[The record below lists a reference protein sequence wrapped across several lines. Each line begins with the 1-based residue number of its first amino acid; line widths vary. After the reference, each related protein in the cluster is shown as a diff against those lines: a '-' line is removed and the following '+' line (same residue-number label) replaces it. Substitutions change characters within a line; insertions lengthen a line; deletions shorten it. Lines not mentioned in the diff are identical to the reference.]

1 MKITLQNFR
10 CFKEKVIEI
19 PQGNI
24 SLLKGE
30 SGRGKTTLIESCRW
44 CLFSG
49 LRNIYPLNFKP
60 SSSNQTIVSIEF
72 PGQKL
77 RKIVRSSPPEQLKVY
92 VKKDK
97 GSLEPYIPS
106 SIEEEEFDILESESA
121 QRYIETIFSSKDI
134 WIASSY
140 IAQGE
145 RSPLMTYSNA
155 EKTNLL
161 CSILFGDKFNSDT
174 NTYDNPDFYSTKIDS
189 ELNEVSTKLS
199 VQTSS
204 FNTLYAKY
212 MELINSYKPKE
223 NPYWKSIPNKEA
235 IDELQSKVLDL
246 RLSISNITK
255 ELVETT
261 SKEKEKE
268 LLLERLRDL
277 SEKIKLFESMNSH
290 DLVNYLQETRNE
302 ISSLEISIQEMN
314 TLYLSILAK
323 EQQRNFLEEKLN
335 QYKSSLE
342 SFDKEIKNGNIEIIK
357 DELNVKITLK
367 QTYEKECMQVKL
379 LESEKSRL
387 ETKLSSLQTS
397 LESIQNYLKKYTIQ
411 DIDILRSLIQNTKS
425 YQKLKDIQSK
435 EPEQIHFPYN
445 DEEIIEMQRS
455 LPVFISE
462 YNQNYKIALH
472 YKLIQ
477 ENQDITE
484 QTEEAV
490 QQNLAKIKKV
500 LDFVEIMKKELEH
513 KQRHVEND
521 TKREILQNSI
531 ELLKSELR
539 EYEKQISEIPIQNL
553 ETYITMKTEIQMN
566 IGDCLQCP
574 DCNTHLELNGN
585 KLCKLT
591 KPRYSKEDGKK
602 RIELLNKLSDLL
614 KQIKAKE
621 SELEYLQKEKDSL
634 PVPKSEY
641 TSEQVITT
649 YNDEVVIKYKS
660 FHDGVSKFKFNIVN
674 KFAKTSSYAE
684 ELLKQIPLYQK
695 RKIWENEFK
704 QAKQVYSVDETLEI
718 LTIEKLRDY
727 EQAIIE
733 LPMYISKEKQY
744 QDSLKETSES
754 FEKLRLDL
762 IKLKSLDNLT
772 SLLELLETEIKN
784 LESMKS
790 QILDYTKLCESI
802 KSTTADL
809 EKICIQKSSETIQ
822 ESLTKLKTKSQN
834 LKETLSG
841 YSQFEVLT
849 EEYRTIES
857 KLKTIIIQKS
867 SQELSTL
874 LESTNRLIDS
884 YEDYIQEGK
893 QLVLMVN
900 TRAELES
907 TQKVMMELTNQ
918 QSHLNRLRMLII
930 EVTNSSL
937 QNLVD
942 SINACTNSILEDLF
956 ENDIKLE
963 LKLFKEDKKTNNL
976 KPRINFAIYYNNN
989 TYDSIM
995 GLSGGEKDRISLAL
1009 TIALACVN
1017 PSPVLFLDE
1026 TMSSINQDLRESSI
1040 EVLKKFVVNQSQ
1052 KTVLLV
1058 EHNIVEGYL
1067 DSIIEL

>member
-30 SGRGKTTLIESCRW
+30 SGKGKTTILEAFRYGI
-44 CLFSG
+44 FSG

-60 SSSNQTIVSIEF
+60 SSTNQTIVSIEF
-72 PGQKL
+72 PGHKL

-92 VKKDK
+92 IKKDNV
-97 GSLEPYIPS
+97 S
-106 SIEEEEFDILESESA
+106 EEDGFESFDILESEAA

-161 CSILFGDKFNSDT
+161 CSILFGDKFNSDI
-174 NTYDNPDFYSTKIDS
+174 NTFDNPDFYSTKIDS

-199 VQTSS
+199 IQTSS
-204 FNTLYAKY
+204 FNNLYAKY
-212 MELINSYKPKE
+212 MELINTYKPKE
-223 NPYWKSIPNKEA
+223 KPYWKSIPNQEA
-235 IDELQSKVLDL
+235 IDELQSKISSL
-246 RLSISNITK
+246 RLSISDITK

-261 SKEKEKE
+261 SKEKEHE
-268 LLLERLRDL
+268 LLQTRLNEL

-290 DLVNYLQETRNE
+290 DLVNYLQETRQE
-302 ISSLEISIQEMN
+302 ISSLETSIQEMN
-314 TLYLSILAK
+314 TLYLSTLAK
-323 EQQRNFLEEKLN
+323 EQQRDFLQEKLN
-335 QYKSSLE
+335 QYKSSID
-342 SFDKEIKNGNIEIIK
+342 SFSEDIKSGNIGFIK
-357 DELNVKITLK
+357 DEIESKVSLK

-387 ETKLSSLQTS
+387 ESKFSSLQSS
-397 LESIQNYLKKYTIQ
+397 LESIQNSLKKYTIQ
-411 DIDILRSLIQNTKS
+411 DTDILRSLIQNTKS

-435 EPEQIHFPYN
+435 EPEQIQFPYN
-445 DEEIIEMQRS
+445 DEEINEIQRS

-462 YNQNYKIALH
+462 YNQNYKIALQC
-472 YKLIQ
+472 KIIQ
-477 ENQDITE
+477 EHQDITE
-484 QTEEAV
+484 QTEEAI
-490 QQNLAKIKKV
+490 QQHLAKTKKV

-513 KQRHVEND
+513 KQRHTQND
-521 TKREILQNSI
+521 TKRESLQNTI
-531 ELLKSELR
+531 EILKTELK
-539 EYEKQISEIPIQNL
+539 ENEKQISEIPIQNL

-574 DCNTHLELNGN
+574 DCNTNLELNGS

-602 RIELLNKLSDLL
+602 RIELLNKLSDVL

-634 PVPKSEY
+634 PIPKPEY
-641 TSEQVITT
+641 TSEQAVKT
-649 YNDEVVIKYKS
+649 YNDELVSKYKS
-660 FHDGVSKFKFNIVN
+660 FHDAVTKFKIGVVN
-674 KFAKTSSYAE
+674 KFAKTALHAE
-684 ELLKQIPLYQK
+684 DILKQIPLYQK
-695 RKIWENEFK
+695 RKSWESEFT
-704 QAKQVYSVDETLEI
+704 QAKQTYSIDESLEI
-718 LTIEKLRDY
+718 LSVEKLREY

-733 LPMYISKEKQY
+733 LPMFLSREKQY

-754 FEKLRLDL
+754 LENVKLDL
-762 IKLKSLDNLT
+762 LKLKSLDELS
-772 SLLELLETEIKN
+772 SLLEFLDSQIKI
-784 LESMKS
+784 LESTKS
-790 QILDYTKLCESI
+790 QILEYTKLSELI
-802 KSTTADL
+802 KSATTEL
-809 EKICIQKSSETIQ
+809 EKISIQTSSEIIQ

-857 KLKTIIIQKS
+857 KLKSIILSKS
-867 SQELSTL
+867 SQELSIL
-874 LESTNRLIDS
+874 LESTNQDIVS
-884 YEDYIQEGK
+884 YEDYVQEGK

-907 TQKVMMELTNQ
+907 TQKLMMELTNQ
-918 QSHLNRLRMLII
+918 QSYVNRLRMLII

-976 KPRINFAIYYNNN
+976 KPRLNFAIYYNNN

-1067 DSIIEL
+1067 DSIIDL

>member
-10 CFKEKVIEI
+10 CFKEKTLDI

-30 SGRGKTTLIESCRW
+30 SGRGKTTIIESVKFA
-44 CLFSG
+44 LYG
-49 LRNIYPLNFKP
+49 NLRNIYPLNFKP
-60 SSSNQTIVSIEF
+60 SSTNQTIVSLEF

-77 RKIVRSSPPEQLKVY
+77 RKIIRSSPPEQLKIY
-92 VKKDK
+92 IRKD
-97 GSLEPYIPS
+97 S
-106 SIEEEEFDILESESA
+106 SNSQELDESFDILESEAA
-121 QRYIETIFSSKDI
+121 QRYIETVFSSKDI

-161 CSILFGDKFNSDT
+161 CSILFGDKFNSDI
-174 NTYDNPDFYSTKIDS
+174 NTFDNPDFYSTKIDG
-189 ELNEVSTKLS
+189 ELNDVSTKLS
-199 VQTSS
+199 IQTSS
-204 FNTLYAKY
+204 FNSLYTKY
-212 MELINSYKPKE
+212 MELINVYKPKE

-235 IDELQSKVLDL
+235 IDELESKISNL
-246 RLSISNITK
+246 RLSISDITK

-268 LLLERLRDL
+268 LLLERLQSL
-277 SEKIKLFESMNSH
+277 EEKIKLFESMNSN
-290 DLVNYLQETRNE
+290 DLVKYLQETREE
-302 ISSLEISIQEMN
+302 ISSLETSIQEMN
-314 TLYLSILAK
+314 TLYLSTLAK
-323 EQQRNFLEEKLN
+323 EQQHDFLQEKLN
-335 QYKSSLE
+335 QYKSSINSFSEDIRTGNLDLIKEELE
-342 SFDKEIKNGNIEIIK
+342 SKAS
-357 DELNVKITLK
+357 LK

-387 ETKLSSLQTS
+387 ESKLSTLQSS
-397 LESIQNYLKKYTIQ
+397 LESIQNSLKKYTIQ
-411 DIDILRSLIQNTKS
+411 DIDILRSLVQNTKS

-435 EPEQIHFPYN
+435 EPEQIQFPYN

-462 YNQNYKIALH
+462 YNQNYKVALH
-472 YKLIQ
+472 YKVIQ

-484 QTEEAV
+484 ETGQAI
-490 QQNLAKIKKV
+490 QQHLVSAQKV

-513 KQRHVEND
+513 KEKHTQND
-521 TKREILQNSI
+521 IKREKLNTEIKS
-531 ELLKSELR
+531 LKSSLE
-539 EYEKQISEIPIQNL
+539 ENEKQISEIPIQNL

-574 DCNTHLELNGN
+574 DCNTHLELNGS

-602 RIELLNKLSDLL
+602 RIELLNKLSEIL

-634 PVPKSEY
+634 PIPKPEY
-641 TSEQVITT
+641 TSEQVIKS
-649 YNDEVVIKYKS
+649 YNDEVVSKYKS
-660 FHDGVSKFKFNIVN
+660 FHEGVSKFKFGVSN
-674 KFAKTSSYAE
+674 KFVKNSVSAE
-684 ELLKQIPLYQK
+684 ELLKQIPYYQK
-695 RKIWENEFK
+695 RKSWEQEYI
-704 QAKQVYSVDETLEI
+704 QAKQTYSIDDSLEI
-718 LTIEKLRDY
+718 ISFEKLKEY

-733 LPMYISKEKQY
+733 LPMYLSKEKQY
-744 QDSLKETSES
+744 QDSLKETNES
-754 FEKLRLDL
+754 LEKINLDL
-762 IKLKSLDNLT
+762 VKLKSLDELT
-772 SLLELLETEIKN
+772 ILLELLESQIKN
-784 LESMKS
+784 LDSIKA
-790 QILDYTKLCESI
+790 QILEYTKLSELKRSA
-802 KSTTADL
+802 TVDL
-809 EKICIQKSSETIQ
+809 EKIIIQTNSETIQ
-822 ESLTKLKTKSQN
+822 ESLTKLKIKCQN

-849 EEYRTIES
+849 EEYRTIET
-857 KLKTIIIQKS
+857 KLKSIVILKS
-867 SQELSTL
+867 SQELSNL
-874 LESTNRLIDS
+874 LECTNQNISS
-884 YEDYIQEGK
+884 YEEYVQEGK

-907 TQKVMMELTNQ
+907 TQKLMMELTNQ

-976 KPRINFAIYYNNN
+976 KPRLNFAIYYNNN

-1040 EVLKKFVVNQSQ
+1040 DVLKKFVVNQSQ

-1058 EHNIVEGYL
+1058 EHNIIEGYL

>member
-10 CFKEKVIEI
+10 CFREKIIEI

-30 SGRGKTTLIESCRW
+30 SGRGKTTLIESVKFA
-44 CLFSG
+44 LYG
-49 LRNIYPLNFKP
+49 NLRNIYPLNFKP
-60 SSSNQTIVSIEF
+60 SSANQTIVSLEF

-77 RKIVRSSPPEQLKVY
+77 RKIIRSSPPEQLKVY
-92 VKKDK
+92 VKKD
-97 GSLEPYIPS
+97 S
-106 SIEEEEFDILESESA
+106 SNSQELDESFDVLESEAA
-121 QRYIETIFSSKDI
+121 QRYIESIFSSKDI
-134 WIASSY
+134 WMASSY

-145 RSPLMTYSNA
+145 RSPLMTYSNV

-161 CSILFGDKFNSDT
+161 CSILFGDKFNSDI
-174 NTYDNPDFYSTKIDS
+174 NTFDNPDFYSTKIDS
-189 ELNEVSTKLS
+189 GLSEVSTKLS
-199 VQTSS
+199 IQTSS
-204 FNTLYAKY
+204 FNSLYTKY
-212 MELINSYKPKE
+212 MELINTYKPKE

-235 IDELQSKVLDL
+235 IDELELKISNL
-246 RLSISNITK
+246 RLSIYDITK

-268 LLLERLRDL
+268 LLLERLKSL
-277 SEKIKLFESMNSH
+277 EEKIKLFESMNSN
-290 DLVNYLQETRNE
+290 DLVKYLQETREE
-302 ISSLEISIQEMN
+302 ISSLETSIQEMN
-314 TLYLSILAK
+314 TLYLSTLAK
-323 EQQRNFLEEKLN
+323 EQQRDFLQEKLM
-335 QYKSSLE
+335 QYRDSIEKISDYS
-342 SFDKEIKNGNIEIIK
+342 KTVNIELLK
-357 DELNVKITLK
+357 DELESKTALK
-367 QTYEKECMQVKL
+367 QIYEKECMQVKL
-379 LESEKSRL
+379 FESEKSRL
-387 ETKLSSLQTS
+387 ESKLSTLQSS
-397 LESIQNYLKKYTIQ
+397 LESIQNSLRKYTIQ
-411 DIDILRSLIQNTKS
+411 DIDILRSLVQNTKS
-425 YQKLKDIQSK
+425 YQKLKDIQGK

-462 YNQNYKIALH
+462 YNQNYKVALH
-472 YKLIQ
+472 YKVIQ
-477 ENQDITE
+477 EHQDITE
-484 QTEEAV
+484 ETGKAIHQH
-490 QQNLAKIKKV
+490 LASAQKV

-513 KQRHVEND
+513 KERHNQND
-521 TKREILQNSI
+521 MKRDKLNTEIKS
-531 ELLKSELR
+531 LKSSLE
-539 EYEKQISEIPIQNL
+539 EHEKQISEIPIQNL

-574 DCNTHLELNGN
+574 DCNTNLELSGN

-602 RIELLNKLSDLL
+602 RIELLNKLSDIL

-621 SELEYLQKEKDSL
+621 SELEYLQKEKDTL
-634 PVPKSEY
+634 PIPKPEY
-641 TSEQVITT
+641 TSDQVIKS
-649 YNDEVVIKYKS
+649 YNDEVVVKYKS
-660 FHDGVSKFKFNIVN
+660 FHEGVSKFKHGVVN
-674 KFAKTSSYAE
+674 KFAETASKAE
-684 ELLKQIPLYQK
+684 NLLKQIPLYQK
-695 RKIWENEFK
+695 RKSWESEFA
-704 QAKQVYSVDETLEI
+704 QAKQTYSIDDNLEI
-718 LTIEKLRDY
+718 LSLEKMKEY

-733 LPMYISKEKQY
+733 LPMFISREKQY
-744 QDSLKETSES
+744 QDAIKETAENL
-754 FEKLRLDL
+754 EKMKLD
-762 IKLKSLDNLT
+762 ISKLKSLEELT
-772 SLLELLETEIKN
+772 SLLQIIEDQLKTLEITKTQVLEYTRLKALHESTESEI
-784 LESMKS
+784 S
-790 QILDYTKLCESI
+790 
-802 KSTTADL
+802 
-809 EKICIQKSSETIQ
+809 KIIIQTRSEEIN
-822 ESLTKLKTKSQN
+822 ESLTKLKTKCQN

-857 KLKTIIIQKS
+857 KLKSIVILKS
-867 SQELSTL
+867 SQELSNL
-874 LESTNRLIDS
+874 LESTNQNISS
-884 YEDYIQEGK
+884 YEEYVQEGK

-907 TQKVMMELTNQ
+907 TQKLMMELTNQ

-976 KPRINFAIYYNNN
+976 KPRLNFAIYYNNN

-1040 EVLKKFVVNQSQ
+1040 DVLKKFVVNQSQ

>member
-10 CFKEKVIEI
+10 CFKEKTLDI

-30 SGRGKTTLIESCRW
+30 SGKGKTTLIESVKFA
-44 CLFSG
+44 LYG
-49 LRNIYPLNFKP
+49 NLRNIYPLNFKP
-60 SSSNQTIVSIEF
+60 SSTNQTVVALEF

-77 RKIVRSSPPEQLKVY
+77 QKIIRSSPPEQLKVY
-92 VKKDK
+92 VKKESDASDSK
-97 GSLEPYIPS
+97 
-106 SIEEEEFDILESESA
+106 EEFDILESEAA

-145 RSPLMTYSNA
+145 RSPLMTYSNS

-161 CSILFGDKFNSDT
+161 CSILFGDKFNSDI
-174 NTYDNPDFYSTKIDS
+174 NTFDNPDFYSTKIDS
-189 ELNEVSTKLS
+189 ELNDVSTKLS
-199 VQTSS
+199 IQTSS
-204 FNTLYAKY
+204 FNSLYTKY
-212 MELINSYKPKE
+212 MELINNYKPKE
-223 NPYWKSIPNKEA
+223 NPYWKSIPNKED
-235 IDELQSKVLDL
+235 IDELESKISNL
-246 RLSISNITK
+246 RLSIYDITK

-268 LLLERLRDL
+268 LLLERLQSL
-277 SEKIKLFESMNSH
+277 EEKIKLFESMNSN
-290 DLVNYLQETRNE
+290 DLVKYLQETREE

-314 TLYLSILAK
+314 TLYLSTAAK
-323 EQQRNFLEEKLN
+323 EQQRDFLQEKLN
-335 QYKSSLE
+335 QYKSSIDSFSEDIRIGNLDLIKEELE
-342 SFDKEIKNGNIEIIK
+342 SKA
-357 DELNVKITLK
+357 LLK

-379 LESEKSRL
+379 FESEKSRL
-387 ETKLSSLQTS
+387 ESKLSSLQSS
-397 LESIQNYLKKYTIQ
+397 LESIQNSLKKYTIQ
-411 DIDILRSLIQNTKS
+411 DIDILRSLVQNTKS

-435 EPEQIHFPYN
+435 EPEQINFPYS
-445 DEEIIEMQRS
+445 DEEIVEMQRS

-462 YNQNYKIALH
+462 YNQNYKIALQ
-472 YKLIQ
+472 YKIIQ
-477 ENQDITE
+477 EHQDITS
-484 QTEEAV
+484 QTDEAV
-490 QQNLAKIKKV
+490 QQHLAKIKKV
-500 LDFVEIMKKELEH
+500 LDFVEIMKKELEY
-513 KQRHVEND
+513 KERYIQND
-521 TKREILQNSI
+521 NKRIILEQDIEILR
-531 ELLKSELR
+531 SELK
-539 EYEKQISEIPIQNL
+539 ENEKQISEIPIQNL

-574 DCNTHLELNGN
+574 DCNTNLELNGSR
-585 KLCKLT
+585 LCKLT

-602 RIELLNKLSDLL
+602 RIELLNKLSDML
-614 KQIKAKE
+614 KQIKTKE

-634 PVPKSEY
+634 PVPKPEY
-641 TSEQVITT
+641 TSEQAVKT
-649 YNDEVVIKYKS
+649 YNDEVVMKYKT
-660 FHDGVSKFKFNIVN
+660 FHDAVTKFKIGIMN
-674 KFAKTSSYAE
+674 KFAKTSILAE
-684 ELLKQIPLYQK
+684 DLLKQIPLYQK
-695 RKIWENEFK
+695 RKSWENEFT
-704 QAKQVYSVDETLEI
+704 QAKQTYSIDESLEI
-718 LTIEKLRDY
+718 LSLEKLREY

-733 LPMYISKEKQY
+733 LPMFLSKEKQY
-744 QDSLKETSES
+744 QDTLKETSETL
-754 FEKLRLDL
+754 EKIKLDL
-762 IKLKSLDNLT
+762 LKLKSLEELT
-772 SLLELLETEIKN
+772 SLLQIIEDKIKLLEKTKI
-784 LESMKS
+784 
-790 QILDYTKLCESI
+790 QILEYTKLSELI
-802 KSTTADL
+802 KSADTDL
-809 EKICIQKSSETIQ
+809 EKIIIQTSSESIQ

-849 EEYRTIES
+849 EEYRTVES
-857 KLKTIIIQKS
+857 KLKSIVIVKS
-867 SQELSTL
+867 SQELSNL
-874 LESTNRLIDS
+874 LESTNQTIVS
-884 YEDYIQEGK
+884 YEEYVQEGK

-900 TRAELES
+900 TRNELES
-907 TQKVMMELTNQ
+907 TQKLMMELTTQ

-963 LKLFKEDKKTNNL
+963 LKLFKEDKKTNNM

-989 TYDSIM
+989 TYDSIL